1 MKFTPLARTAYLIAV
16 FAVLI
21 DQISKSF
28 ILNVVE
34 LNHIGQQKVLDPF
47 FNLTFVEN
55 RGVSFGL
62 FRADADL
69 GRWALVLVLGAVA
82 IGMAVWARKVSR
94 PLMAAALGLV
104 IGGAVGNLIDRARFG
119 FVVDFL
125 DFSGLYFP
133 WVFNVADSCITV
145 GVALL
150 LLDSLL
156 HKEPSPA

>member
-1 MKFTPLARTAYLIAV
+1 VKFTPLARTAYLIAV

>member
-21 DQISKSF
+21 DQITKSV

-82 IGMAVWARKVSR
+82 FGMAVWARKVSR

-156 HKEPSPA
+156 HKEPTPA